1 MCVQGQE
8 GSMVMEA
15 AWMGNVMNLFK
26 GEAITQNQPTVALQ
40 GDHIAYSKDCQEEAE
55 KCSFIFYP
63 RFSTIAIN

>member
-8 GSMVMEA
+8 GSVVMEA

-26 GEAITQNQPTVALQ
+26 EEAVTQNQPTVALQ
-40 GDHIAYSKDCQEEAE
+40 GVETTE